1 MKISFKS
8 VKELRGAFLF
18 SIGVITGLVSSG
30 FLNHNAMAN
39 APIIAPESMINP
51 LGEWNLGNRQSYNR
65 LIKNDLWDIFLDPY
79 LIPERSEVATSP
91 LFDLIKFAP
100 ETKRV
105 QTVDGAK
112 ELRIIAQVPNLN
124 SEDVKVEANEDVVT
138 IKGRKVQKVQ
148 EEKANGRFQMI
159 EQSFEQ
165 SVKLPAKVDADKISA
180 TVKDGVLTVI
190 LPKKNM

>member
-1 MKISFKS
+1 MKISLKS

-18 SIGVITGLVSSG
+18 SIGVITGIVSSG
-30 FLNHNAMAN
+30 FLNHHAMAN
-39 APIIAPESMINP
+39 APAGNPEAVINP
-51 LGEWNLGNRQSYNR
+51 LREWNLSNRQSYNR

-79 LIPERSEVATSP
+79 LIPDRLDVATSP
-91 LFDLIKFAP
+91 LFPLIQFAP
-100 ETKRV
+100 EAKRV
-105 QTVDGAK
+105 ETIDGDK

-124 SEDVKVEANEDVVT
+124 SEDVKVEANENMVT
-138 IKGRKVQKVQ
+138 IKGRKIQ
-148 EEKANGRFQMI
+148 EEKNNGRFQTI

-190 LPKKNM
+190 LPKKNL

>member
-1 MKISFKS
+1 MKISLKS

-18 SIGVITGLVSSG
+18 SIGVITGLVCSG

-39 APIIAPESMINP
+39 APIIAPGAVNNP
-51 LGEWNLGNRQSYNR
+51 LSEWNLGNRQSYNR

-79 LIPERSEVATSP
+79 LIPERLEVATSP

-124 SEDVKVEANEDVVT
+124 SEDVKVEANENMVT
-138 IKGRKVQKVQ
+138 IKGRKVQ
-148 EEKANGRFQMI
+148 EEKDNGRFQTI